1 MKLTRGG
8 GVCLW
13 VCLNTL
19 FKPLDASVDARSQR
33 AADYYHEHV
42 VYSLEA

>member
-8 GVCLW
+8 GVC
-13 VCLNTL
+13 VCLSVFEHT
-19 FKPLDASVDARSQR
+19 VDARSQR
-33 AADYYHEHV
+33 AADYCHEHV